1 MTRGYFIV
9 GKTTKLDLTPKCLQ
23 EAQKKKKKNLRLNYK
38 GPSTYNKTQGKPVL
52 LSIYLL
58 SQFLT
63 NFFSIFNR

>member
-23 EAQKKKKKNLRLNYK
+23 EAPQKKKNLRLSYK